1 LNNKSK
7 AVISLVLVVTV
18 LASAILVNGFFSHP
32 KLDRQFFVGV
42 EYAYADD
49 TTQLKTLVDKVESY
63 TNLFVI
69 GSLEIS
75 FNRTALDESC
85 DYITQSGLSFIVLF
99 TGINRYNWT
108 DGYNI
113 TDWMGDAQHRYGDKF
128 LGIYK
133 IDEPGGNQLDNGF
146 SQIISTTSI
155 SSYSQIAQSYVGN
168 LSQMT
173 NYLHSYT
180 PSIFTADFALNW
192 FDYKANYSCVLAE
205 FVGNESRNRII
216 AQNRGAAA
224 AFHKDWGVIVNW
236 KYNQPPHYLESGSE
250 LYDDLALAYSAGA
263 SYSVV
268 FSYPNLTGS
277 AYGILEEE
285 HFDALQRF
293 WNTLHSNPDGFGD
306 NHAEVAYVLP
316 EDYGF
321 GFRGSSDRVWGLLPD
336 ELAAKVY
343 NDVALL
349 TDRYGAKLD
358 ILYDEPDR
366 IAPLLGG
373 YRQVFYWNQTVT

>member
-1 LNNKSK
+1 
-7 AVISLVLVVTV
+7 
-18 LASAILVNGFFSHP
+18 
-32 KLDRQFFVGV
+32 
-42 EYAYADD
+42 
-49 TTQLKTLVDKVESY
+49 
-63 TNLFVI
+63 
-69 GSLEIS
+69 
-75 FNRTALDESC
+75 
-85 DYITQSGLSFIVLF
+85 
-99 TGINRYNWT
+99 
-108 DGYNI
+108 
-113 TDWMGDAQHRYGDKF
+113 
-128 LGIYK
+128 
-133 IDEPGGNQLDNGF
+133 
-146 SQIISTTSI
+146 
-155 SSYSQIAQSYVGN
+155 
-168 LSQMT
+168 
-173 NYLHSYT
+173 
-180 PSIFTADFALNW
+180 
-192 FDYKANYSCVLAE
+192 
-205 FVGNESRNRII
+205 
-216 AQNRGAAA
+216 
-224 AFHKDWGVIVNW
+224 
-236 KYNQPPHYLESGSE
+236 LESGSE